1 MDGYKTAGRAGATMA
16 RINSPSIAL
25 MDLPDGSCCLSCI
38 AMSSATSR
46 VSTSGL
52 NEAQYKAVF
61 HRGGPLL
68 VLAGAGSGKTRVITE
83 RIAALIERDVP
94 DDAITSVTFTNKAA
108 REMRERLAARLG
120 EKSKKLRICTFH
132 ALGLAIVRED
142 AAKVGC
148 KANLSVFSGAEQR
161 SCMRS
166 VLQDMKLPSDSD
178 QVERLIS
185 RVSMLKSGMLDDHE
199 GSLARVRER
208 YDELLRKMN
217 AVDFDDLMVLPITLL
232 SDHADIRARWQMRA
246 RHFLVDEYQDS
257 SRVQYELVRLLVPTN
272 GNLTVVGDDDQS
284 IYGWRGAEVKNL
296 FQLERDYPTLT
307 VIRLEENYR
316 STGMILNA
324 ANSLIANNAE
334 RLGKTLRSNLGPGK
348 SVRVWESP
356 NPEEEGERIAGDI
369 RTQRAVSGSGEDN
382 SGAGALKW
390 DDFCVLYRAGYQSRP
405 IELALRAAN
414 IPYHVSGGLSFFD
427 RAEIQDTLAYL
438 RLISNVSD
446 DLAFMRAISRPRR
459 GVGDKALGDIGSF
472 SQEHRCSLLD
482 ACLDERFD
490 HRLVHTLKEFGDMI
504 IGLEHMFTHG
514 EPDDAF
520 DALMDR
526 SLLIA
531 AIENEAADEKESQR
545 RLGNILELRRWWI
558 THAEQ
563 GGSLADFLQKIFL
576 MADKEDDDPSGQVRL
591 MTVHAAKGLEFSHVY
606 VVGMEDG
613 SFPHKS
619 AIEENRME
627 EERRLMY
634 VAMTRARY
642 RLTLSR
648 ARVRSRFGQK
658 EKTVPS
664 PFLSEPDQETLWYVD
679 RDTETEEAQ
688 EEVLDSMAAM
698 LARLEAAASK

>member
-1 MDGYKTAGRAGATMA
+1 
-16 RINSPSIAL
+16 
-25 MDLPDGSCCLSCI
+25 
-38 AMSSATSR
+38 MSSVISSTS
-46 VSTSGL
+46 SGL
-52 NEAQYKAVF
+52 NEEQYKAVF
-61 HRGGPLL
+61 YRGGPLL

-83 RIAALIERDVP
+83 RIAALVERDVP

-142 AAKVGC
+142 ADLIGC
-148 KANLSVFSGAEQR
+148 KTNLSIFSGAEQR
-161 SCMRS
+161 AAMRS
-166 VLQDMKLPSDSD
+166 VLQDMKLPSDAD
-178 QVERLIS
+178 QVDRLIS
-185 RVSMLKSGMLDDHE
+185 RVSMLKSAMLDDID
-199 GSLARVRER
+199 GALSKVRER
-208 YDELLRKMN
+208 YDALLRKMN
-217 AVDFDDLMVLPITLL
+217 AVDFDDLMVLPIRLL
-232 SDHADIRARWQMRA
+232 SEHEGIRAKWQART
-246 RHFLVDEYQDS
+246 RHFLIDEYQDS
-257 SRVQYELVRLLVPTN
+257 SRVQYDLVRLLVPEH

-296 FQLERDYPTLT
+296 FQLERDYPSLT

-324 ANSLIANNAE
+324 ANSLIANNSE
-334 RLGKTLRSNLGPGK
+334 RLGKTLRSNLGQGK

-369 RTQRAVSGSGEDN
+369 KTQRAVSGSGVVSLN
-382 SGAGALKW
+382 AKSLKW
-390 DDFCVLYRAGYQSRP
+390 DDFCVLYRASYQSRP
-405 IELALRAAN
+405 IEMALRSAN

-427 RAEIQDTLAYL
+427 RAEIQDVLAYL
-438 RLISNVSD
+438 RLIANFSD
-446 DLAFMRAISRPRR
+446 DLAFMRAISKPRR

-472 SQEHRCSLLD
+472 SQAHGCSLLE
-482 ACLDERFD
+482 ACLDERLE
-490 HRLVHTLKEFGDMI
+490 HRLSHMLREFGDMI
-504 IGLEHMFTHG
+504 VGLEHIFLNG

-526 SLLIA
+526 SLLTA
-531 AIENEAADEKESQR
+531 AMEKDGEDEKVKER
-545 RLGNILELRRWWI
+545 RIANVNELRRWWLS
-558 THAEQ
+558 HAED
-563 GGSLADFLQKIFL
+563 GGSLTDFLQKVFL
-576 MADKEDDDPSGQVRL
+576 LADKEDDDPSGQVRL

-606 VVGMEDG
+606 VIGMEEG

-619 AIEENRME
+619 ALEENRME

-658 EKTVPS
+658 EKTAPS
-664 PFLSEPDQETLWYVD
+664 PFLKEPDQETLWWVD
-679 RDTETEEAQ
+679 RDTDTEEAQ
-688 EEVLDSMAAM
+688 EEVIDSMAAM
-698 LARLEAAASK
+698 RARLEAAAQSK